1 MGTFDLTLS
10 TRSRSRRTTDKM
22 RLEIVV
28 LLVVL
33 VAVASA
39 ASFQKDD
46 KAVFKNAA
54 TAKSFVEDSAK
65 MRAKRRGWRIGSRTS
80 TENKL
85 ESESRRER
93 NESRRERNE
102 NTMEFWNNKNWR
114 AT

>member
-10 TRSRSRRTTDKM
+10 TRSRSRRTTGKM

-39 ASFQKDD
+39 VSFQKDD

-54 TAKSFVEDSAK
+54 KAKSFVEVSDK
-65 MRAKRRGWRIGSRTS
+65 IKAKRHWVTIS
-80 TENKL
+80 ED
-85 ESESRRER
+85 ESEAREDRFEARRNR
-93 NESRRERNE
+93 PMPGAWKPGPNWPGRR
-102 NTMEFWNNKNWR
+102 
-114 AT
+114 

>member
-10 TRSRSRRTTDKM
+10 TRSRSRRTTGKM

-54 TAKSFVEDSAK
+54 TAKSFVEVSAK
-65 MRAKRRGWRIGSRTS
+65 MRTKRRGWRYDFNRRS
-80 TENKL
+80 
-85 ESESRRER
+85 SETKSEERRKVNDSRRER
-93 NESRRERNE
+93 YERARESYS
-102 NTMEFWNNKNWR
+102 
-114 AT
+114 